1 MLALRAEAEGL
12 TSPFGGVSVV
22 MEVLDRSLLKEDFRD
37 CLLFSRMVRTSGG
50 IWKKAARPETETN
63 ERTKKGQRNKVERED
78 RRTEETYPW

>member
-50 IWKKAARPETETN
+50 IWKKAPRPETEY
-63 ERTKKGQRNKVERED
+63 EQDEVSHSSSSEA
-78 RRTEETYPW
+78 RRVDGTHP